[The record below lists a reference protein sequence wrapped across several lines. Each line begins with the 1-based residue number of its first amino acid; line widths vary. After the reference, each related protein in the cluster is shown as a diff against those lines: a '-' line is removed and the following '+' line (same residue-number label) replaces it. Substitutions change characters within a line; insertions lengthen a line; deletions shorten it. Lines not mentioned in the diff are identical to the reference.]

1 MKSYTRRI
9 RRSLL
14 ISLALHLSIAIA
26 LMFVTFTKVDN
37 KREIPFLSVSF
48 IKLES
53 QKTLIPRV
61 APLEPPVQLRR
72 SPNPENR
79 DFGPI
84 SPSNRQFSPTFAS
97 PKSRGNITGVSKSSS
112 GLVANV
118 TPTAHGVRL
127 GAADLPVTNQA
138 VAQDKTS
145 ALGNLPVEPSVTEAG
160 QLKSNLAFSRTGA
173 AGGGVG
179 QGQSSNTNKQRGVF
193 PKGVQ
198 VESASAKTPGIASL
212 VSKSQVADEND
223 VLADITDN
231 VVLGGEIPP
240 LPKGEPGGII
250 VGRGNDIKGRL
261 NLVRLN
267 DPLHPSLYG

>member
-1 MKSYTRRI
+1 MKSYTQRI
-9 RRSLL
+9 GRALL
-14 ISLALHLSIAIA
+14 ISLVLHLSIAIA

-61 APLEPPVQLRR
+61 APLEPPVQ
-72 SPNPENR
+72 
-79 DFGPI
+79 PI

-97 PKSRGNITGVSKSSS
+97 PKSRSNITGVSKSSS

-118 TPTAHGVRL
+118 TPTSQGARL
-127 GAADLPVTNQA
+127 SSTSLPIANQTMT
-138 VAQDKTS
+138 QDETS
-145 ALGNLPVEPSVTEAG
+145 ALGNLPIEPSVPESG

-173 AGGGVG
+173 GGGGVG
-179 QGQSSNTNKQRGVF
+179 QGQYSNTDSAQAEDVRKQRGVF
-193 PKGVQ
+193 SKDIQ
-198 VESASAKTPGIASL
+198 VESTPAKMPGIASL

-223 VLADITDN
+223 VLADITNN

-250 VGRGNDIKGRL
+250 VGQGKDIKGQL

>member
-1 MKSYTRRI
+1 MKSYTQRI
-9 RRSLL
+9 GRALL
-14 ISLALHLSIAIA
+14 ISLVLHLSIAIA

-37 KREIPFLSVSF
+37 KREMPFLSVSF

-61 APLEPPVQLRR
+61 APLVPPVQ
-72 SPNPENR
+72 
-79 DFGPI
+79 PI
-84 SPSNRQFSPTFAS
+84 SPSKLKSGDFSHQFLPTVTS
-97 PKSRGNITGVSKSSS
+97 PKSRSNITGVSKSSS
-112 GLVANV
+112 ELVANV
-118 TPTAHGVRL
+118 TPTSHGVRL

-145 ALGNLPVEPSVTEAG
+145 ALAHLPTEPSAVESR
-160 QLKSNLAFSRTGA
+160 QLKSELAFGETGA
-173 AGGGVG
+173 AGSEVG
-179 QGQSSNTNKQRGVF
+179 QGQDSNINKQRGVF

-198 VESASAKTPGIASL
+198 VESTSAKMSGIGSL
-212 VSKSQVADEND
+212 VSKSQVANEDD

-231 VVLGGEIPP
+231 VVLGGEIPS

>member
-1 MKSYTRRI
+1 MKSYPRRI
-9 RRSLL
+9 GRSLI

-26 LMFVTFTKVDN
+26 LMFVTFTEDYN
-37 KREIPFLSVSF
+37 KREMPFLSVSF

-53 QKTLIPRV
+53 PKAPISRV
-61 APLEPPVQLRR
+61 APLKPLASSV
-72 SPNPENR
+72 
-79 DFGPI
+79 
-84 SPSNRQFSPTFAS
+84 SPSKLKSGDFSHQFLPTFAS

-118 TPTAHGVRL
+118 TPTAQGARL
-127 GAADLPVTNQA
+127 SSINLPVANQV
-138 VAQDKTS
+138 VARDKTS
-145 ALGNLPVEPSVTEAG
+145 SLARLPTEPSAVESG
-160 QLKSNLAFSRTGA
+160 QLKSELAFGGTGA
-173 AGGGVG
+173 AGGEVG
-179 QGQSSNTNKQRGVF
+179 QGQSSNTSKQRGVF
-193 PKGVQ
+193 SKGVQ
-198 VESASAKTPGIASL
+198 VESTSAKMSGIGSL
-212 VSKSQVADEND
+212 VSKSQVANEND
-223 VLADITDN
+223 VLADITNN

>member
-1 MKSYTRRI
+1 MKSYPRRI
-9 RRSLL
+9 GHSLI
-14 ISLALHLSIAIA
+14 ISLVLHLSIAIV
-26 LMFVTFTKVDN
+26 LMFVTFTEDYN
-37 KREIPFLSVSF
+37 KREMPFLSVTF

-53 QKTLIPRV
+53 TKSPIPRA
-61 APLEPPVQLRR
+61 APLQSPAQPVSL
-72 SPNPENR
+72 
-79 DFGPI
+79 
-84 SPSNRQFSPTFAS
+84 SNRQFSPTFAS
-97 PKSRGNITGVSKSSS
+97 PKSRGNIIGVSKSSS

-118 TPTAHGVRL
+118 TPTAQGTRL
-127 GAADLPVTNQA
+127 SSTNLPVANQV

-145 ALGNLPVEPSVTEAG
+145 ALEHLPTEPSVIESG
-160 QLKSNLAFSRTGA
+160 QLKSELAFGGTGA
-173 AGGGVG
+173 AGGEVG
-179 QGQSSNTNKQRGVF
+179 QGQDSRHSKQRGVLSQNI
-193 PKGVQ
+193 Q
-198 VESASAKTPGIASL
+198 VESTPAKTPGIASL

-223 VLADITDN
+223 VLADITNN